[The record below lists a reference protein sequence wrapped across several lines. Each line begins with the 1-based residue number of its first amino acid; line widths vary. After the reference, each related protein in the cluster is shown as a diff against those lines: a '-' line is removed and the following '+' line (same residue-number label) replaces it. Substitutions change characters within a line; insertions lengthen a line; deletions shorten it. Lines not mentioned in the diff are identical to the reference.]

1 MFKKLKRVKTLFI
14 KRIAS
19 GNQSTTEA
27 FFFTNYIGFGDKKNN
42 KFKRQRKLQSG
53 GYNEYNKSRII
64 AQKEIKIIENR
75 NYISEKFFLF
85 VKSNKCNEC
94 MNLGYIKMPGTEKK
108 TKRHLLKWF
117 N

>member
-27 FFFTNYIGFGDKKNN
+27 FFFTKYIGFGDKKNN

-53 GYNEYNKSRII
+53 CYN
-64 AQKEIKIIENR
+64 
-75 NYISEKFFLF
+75 
-85 VKSNKCNEC
+85 
-94 MNLGYIKMPGTEKK
+94 
-108 TKRHLLKWF
+108 
-117 N
+117 

>member
-53 GYNEYNKSRII
+53 CYN
-64 AQKEIKIIENR
+64 
-75 NYISEKFFLF
+75 
-85 VKSNKCNEC
+85 
-94 MNLGYIKMPGTEKK
+94 
-108 TKRHLLKWF
+108 
-117 N
+117 